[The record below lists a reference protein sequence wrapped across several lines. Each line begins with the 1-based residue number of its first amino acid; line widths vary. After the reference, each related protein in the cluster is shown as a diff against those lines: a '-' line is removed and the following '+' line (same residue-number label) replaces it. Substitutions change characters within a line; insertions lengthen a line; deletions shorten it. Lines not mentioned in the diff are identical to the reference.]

1 MPQKERDVSEDVWRV
16 KTNLGLNV
24 GRETQRRP
32 RDWAWVLFSK
42 SSLSKSKYSVL
53 VELNSALGI
62 NNRFCGGD
70 KSTSGIF
77 SQSVEQL
84 VFIYC
89 KNAIKY

>member
-1 MPQKERDVSEDVWRV
+1 MF
-16 KTNLGLNV
+16 
-24 GRETQRRP
+24 P
-32 RDWAWVLFSK
+32 RDLESK
-42 SSLSKSKYSVL
+42 DKPGIKRGPRNSKKTTWLSLSAVFKILPKYSVL

-77 SQSVEQL
+77 SQSVAQL